1 MNLYCEARNR
11 GYLII
16 MLYFNWFMVLLE
28 ALFLKANHE
37 DQMSVSKEILF
48 VTWHQFLISFF
59 PSCVSQSR
67 TTGFEISGKY
77 LSLLPIPWQYFI
89 TI

>member
-1 MNLYCEARNR
+1 
-11 GYLII
+11 
-16 MLYFNWFMVLLE
+16 
-28 ALFLKANHE
+28 
-37 DQMSVSKEILF
+37 MSVSKEILF
-48 VTWHQFLISFF
+48 VTWHQFHISFF

-67 TTGFEISGKY
+67 TTGFEILGKY